1 MSEILYKLNLE
12 LFIIFNQVLG
22 MFRGNFRCYLMYIF
36 VFLFL
41 RCCGSCG
48 RVLED
53 YFFAEEP
60 SFVKNAAGQVM
71 EA

>member
-1 MSEILYKLNLE
+1 MLLNICILLIL
-12 LFIIFNQVLG
+12 L
-22 MFRGNFRCYLMYIF
+22 
-36 VFLFL
+36 L

-60 SFVKNAAGQVM
+60 TFVKNAAGQVI